1 MQNTQVV
8 IIGAGVTGMC
18 IAREL
23 SRRELDVLVVERAS
37 DVCEGTSKANSGIAH
52 SGYDAKPGTLKAKF
66 NLEGSAL
73 MPKLAEELDFPY
85 RNNGSL
91 VLCFDEAD
99 RDKLNDLLERGNQN
113 GVKGLKILSGDEA
126 RATEPSLSG
135 EVVAALFAPTGA
147 VVDPFLLTA
156 AMADN
161 AAVNGVEFSFDTEVI
176 NISHAKDD
184 PETSEDGSNAGAAG
198 GYVIEAKVRP
208 SLRNGLSA
216 EETVKMH
223 ADVVINAAG
232 VYADVFHNMVSDTR
246 IHITPRKGEYCLLDK
261 KVGGYVSATLFQL
274 PTAKGKGVLVTPT
287 VHGNLMVGP
296 TAMDVEDHDLTD
308 TTADG
313 LSTVVAVGAK
323 SVKALPSKGNIIT
336 SFAGLRAHEDGGD
349 FIIGEA
355 SGAPGFIDAAG
366 IESPGLT
373 AAPAIGIYVAGLVDD
388 ILKSAMKS
396 DFKAE
401 RKGIPQISSADI
413 EERRK
418 LIEQNPLYA
427 KVICRCELVTEGE
440 IVDAIKSPVGAV
452 TLDGIK
458 RRVRA
463 GMGRC
468 QAGFCTPKQVNI
480 LARELGV
487 DISEITKKGGGSDLL
502 MGYPKD
508 GEPFKELPVKGGAAH
523 E

>member
-1 MQNTQVV
+1 MLKKQVV
-8 IIGAGVTGMC
+8 IVGAGVTGTC

-23 SRRELDVLVVERAS
+23 SRRQLDVLIIERAS

-52 SGYDAKPGTLKAKF
+52 SGYDAKPGTLKARF
-66 NLEGSAL
+66 NIEGSRL
-73 MPKLAEELDFPY
+73 MPQLAKELDFPY

-99 RDKLNDLLERGNQN
+99 MGALNELLERGRTN
-113 GVKGLKILSGDEA
+113 GVEGLKILSGDEV
-126 RATEPSLSG
+126 RGMEPNVSD
-135 EVVAALFAPTGA
+135 EVVAALYAPTGG
-147 VVDPFLLTA
+147 VVDPFLLTV
-156 AMADN
+156 AMAEN
-161 AAVNGVEFSFDTEVI
+161 AAVNGVEFSFDTEVTGI
-176 NISHAKDD
+176 EKS
-184 PETSEDGSNAGAAG
+184 SE
-198 GYVIEAKVRP
+198 GYILSCEQYP
-208 SLRNGLSA
+208 SIRNGLDSPGSLQI
-216 EETVKMH
+216 H
-223 ADVVINAAG
+223 ADIVINAAG
-232 VYADVFHNMVSDTR
+232 VHADRFHNMVSDR
-246 IHITPRKGEYCLLDK
+246 KIHLTPRKGEYCLLDK

-296 TAMDVEDHDLTD
+296 TAVDVEDPDKTD
-308 TTADG
+308 TSADG
-313 LSTVVAVGAK
+313 LNAVIATGSK
-323 SVKALPSKGNIIT
+323 SVKNLPSKGNIIT

-349 FIIGEA
+349 FIIEEV
-355 SGAPGFIDAAG
+355 SDAPGFIDVAG

-373 AAPAIGIYVAGLVDD
+373 VAPAIGRYVSELVDGMCHPQ
-388 ILKSAMKS
+388 MKA
-396 DFKAE
+396 DFTAT
-401 RKGIPQISSADI
+401 RQGIPSVALADTG
-413 EERRK
+413 ERRR

-440 IVDAIKSPVGAV
+440 IVDAIRRPVGAV

-487 DISEITKKGGGSDLL
+487 DISQITKKGGSSGLL
-502 MGYPKD
+502 TGYPKD
-508 GEPFKELPVKGGAAH
+508 EKDITRKGGASH